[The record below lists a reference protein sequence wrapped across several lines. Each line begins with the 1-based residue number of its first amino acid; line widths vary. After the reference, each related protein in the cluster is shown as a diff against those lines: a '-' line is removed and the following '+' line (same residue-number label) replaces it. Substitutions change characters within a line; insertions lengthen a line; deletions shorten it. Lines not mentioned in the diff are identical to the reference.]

1 MEIVFEDHLG
11 VEGRVLGDLTVDY
24 EGRWSDE
31 VESVVDA
38 LEAAVEAERDVP
50 GLATVDQELL
60 IQLPERV
67 PVTEIERRT
76 R

>member
-1 MEIVFEDHLG
+1 MKIVFEDHLG
-11 VEGRVLGDLTVDY
+11 DEGRVLGDLTVDY

-38 LEAAVEAERDVP
+38 LGAVQSQRD
-50 GLATVDQELL
+50 GQDLATVDQELL
-60 IQLPERV
+60 LELPEQV

-76 R
+76 E